1 MKSIKV
7 NKQKTK
13 KIHKDRKTS
22 FPKDQVENAELHK
35 LVTNNIMIRHN
46 QRMKYNFGAPL
57 IN

>member
-46 QRMKYNFGAPL
+46 QRMKYNFGAP
-57 IN
+57 